1 MIRRGG
7 VVLLMAVVVGCGGDG
22 PTTPITPPP
31 PPNRAVPGLVGVSVA
46 SPNSDDGA
54 MLFSVSGQFQ
64 SIQAANGY
72 QVLSYAPTT
81 TVTKVMVVG
90 PIVSG
95 TVFSLNVADKS
106 LPVGVT
112 IDQVAARASY
122 AQRTPS
128 GYRVTIVR

>member
-1 MIRRGG
+1 MTGRRA
-7 VVLLMAVVVGCGGDG
+7 VAVLMAALVGCGGDG
-22 PTTPITPPP
+22 PTPPVTPPP
-31 PPNRAVPGLVGVSVA
+31 NGGAITGLIGVSVA

-54 MLFSVSGQFQ
+54 MLFSVSSTFQ

-72 QVLSYAPTT
+72 EVLSYAPTT

-90 PIVSG
+90 PISSG

-106 LPVGVT
+106 LPVAVT
-112 IDQVAARASY
+112 IDQVAARGSY

>member
-1 MIRRGG
+1 
-7 VVLLMAVVVGCGGDG
+7 
-22 PTTPITPPP
+22 
-31 PPNRAVPGLVGVSVA
+31 
-46 SPNSDDGA
+46 
-54 MLFSVSGQFQ
+54 
-64 SIQAANGY
+64 
-72 QVLSYAPTT
+72 
-81 TVTKVMVVG
+81 MVVG

>member
-1 MIRRGG
+1 MTPRTGL
-7 VVLLMAVVVGCGGDG
+7 VLLAAVLVGCGGDG
-22 PTTPITPPP
+22 PTPPVTPPP
-31 PPNRAVPGLVGVSVA
+31 NGAVPGLVGVSVA

-54 MLFSVSGQFQ
+54 MLFSVTGTFQ
-64 SIQAANGY
+64 SIQAATAY

-95 TVFSLNVADKS
+95 PVFSLNVADKS
-106 LPVGVT
+106 LPVAVT
-112 IDQVAARASY
+112 MDQVAARGSY
-122 AQRTPS
+122 VLRTPS